1 MEKFIAGAQFVR
13 SIRLI
18 FGLAVFVI
26 GFLGLITFGTYME
39 YKNQKDFQQ
48 EYGKDWE
55 THYVSRF
62 GPDAVQRG
70 RTKIIL
76 GLISLPLTGTIVY
89 FIVRMASNPGG
100 GGTNVGHRRR
110 RRHRH

>member
-1 MEKFIAGAQFVR
+1 MEKLIAGFRFYR
-13 SIRLI
+13 SLRLV
-18 FGLAVFVI
+18 FGLGVLVITFVFVVI
-26 GFLGLITFGTYME
+26 WGTYME
-39 YKNQKDFQQ
+39 YKNQTYFQQ
-48 EYGKDWE
+48 QYGKDWE
-55 THYVSRF
+55 AHYVSRF

-70 RTKIIL
+70 RNKIIL

-100 GGTNVGHRRR
+100 GGTSSGRRRR